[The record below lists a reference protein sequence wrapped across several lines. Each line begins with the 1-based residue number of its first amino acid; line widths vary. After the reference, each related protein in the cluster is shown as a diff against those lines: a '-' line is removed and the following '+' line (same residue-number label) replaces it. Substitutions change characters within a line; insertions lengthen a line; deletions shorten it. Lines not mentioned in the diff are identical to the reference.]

1 MMGKICE
8 SGEENQFLKNW
19 QPHRHIISLICEKK
33 LFVEP
38 LILPPNP
45 VESALIEPPV
55 IENQPHSESD
65 DDDDHDDETL
75 MPELKYDSKPFLS

>member
-1 MMGKICE
+1 M
-8 SGEENQFLKNW
+8 
-19 QPHRHIISLICEKK
+19 KK

-55 IENQPHSESD
+55 IEYQPRSESD
-65 DDDDHDDETL
+65 DDDDDDDETI
-75 MPELKYDSKPFLS
+75 MPELKYDSKPSRY